1 MEMKKI
7 ACAALVAAASM
18 SAVLAQTEAPA
29 PAPASDA
36 TAALPALGSLVGA
49 SLLSIVALY
58 MH

>member
-18 SAVLAQTEAPA
+18 SAAVAHVEAPA

-36 TAALPALGSLVGA
+36 TVALPVIGSLVGA
-49 SLLSIVALY
+49 SLLSVFALY

>member
-7 ACAALVAAASM
+7 ACAVLVAAASM
-18 SAVLAQTEAPA
+18 SAAVAQIEAPA

-36 TAALPALGSLVGA
+36 TVALPAIGSLIGA
-49 SLLSIVALY
+49 SILSVFALY